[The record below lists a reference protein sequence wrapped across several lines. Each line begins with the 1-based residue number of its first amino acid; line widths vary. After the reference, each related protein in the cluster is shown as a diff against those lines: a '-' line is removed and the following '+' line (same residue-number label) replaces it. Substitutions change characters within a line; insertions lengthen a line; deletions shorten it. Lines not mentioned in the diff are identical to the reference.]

1 MRLSISASS
10 CINPGIFS
18 TTLGENGNTTSDT
31 GDFQLGPIDYKAH
44 IAARQLRRL
53 SKVAKMGI
61 YCAKD
66 CMAQTDNQKAEAL
79 IVATSTGG
87 FSALDSFIS
96 HMIKQEEQNLSP
108 VYFLQSL
115 LSDVTG
121 QIVLSLGIEGYTTTY
136 TNRGS
141 AFESSILDA
150 QLLLE
155 EHPEQTILVGG
166 TDELPAAYGDI
177 IRHSRFLQT
186 STKEDQAIP
195 LGENAIFFALSKADP
210 RDEVYIADCRS
221 YLGLE
226 EKNAANELSDFLA
239 TNQIAPNEIDAVFSG
254 FYDEAQFEHFFPLSE
269 LKRNVVFF
277 KQYCGEF
284 PTSTAYGVWLAEQ
297 VLSRKISPEA
307 LELPTAL
314 CPKNI
319 LVINQFRA
327 SNFSFTLISANQ

>member
-18 TTLGENGNTTSDT
+18 TTLSEKENTPSDT
-31 GDFQLGPIDYKAH
+31 GDFQLGQIDYQAH

-66 CMAQTDNQKAEAL
+66 CMAQAAGRKAEAL

-87 FSALDSFIS
+87 FSALDNFIS

-108 VYFLQSL
+108 VHFLQSL

-121 QIVLSLGIEGYTTTY
+121 QIVLSMGIEGYTTTY

-155 EHPEQTILVGG
+155 EHPEHTILVGG
-166 TDELPAAYGDI
+166 TDELPTAYGDI
-177 IRHSRFLQT
+177 IRHSRFLQIT
-186 STKEDQAIP
+186 PKEDQPIP
-195 LGENAIFFALSKADP
+195 LGENAIFFALSKAGPSD
-210 RDEVYIADCRS
+210 DVYIADCRS

-226 EKNAANELSDFLA
+226 KSNAATELADFLA
-239 TNQIAPNEIDAVFSG
+239 TNQIASTEIDAVFSG
-254 FYDEAQFEHFFPLSE
+254 FYDEAQFESFFPLSD
-269 LKRNVVFF
+269 LKKNVVFF

-297 VLSRKISPEA
+297 VLDGKISPEA
-307 LELPTAL
+307 LELPTTL
-314 CPKNI
+314 RPKNI